1 MQSFYNCVSLPI
13 ITGLLIAASLTSAQA
28 KPASDQYLAS
38 IPEGASPS
46 TTTLPGATRATHEED
61 LNPSTDLRSLPTGS
75 GSPSSTRQAGAT
87 RGGHVTTTAAQLCVN
102 DLTEGAIAPE
112 FTSLDMMSST
122 VTESSLS
129 TLPTVA
135 TPTALNGLPAIAAS
149 TWQFHSTYQLSQ
161 SPAPCE

>member
-1 MQSFYNCVSLPI
+1 MTP
-13 ITGLLIAASLTSAQA
+13 AQA

-75 GSPSSTRQAGAT
+75 GSPSSRRHPGAT
-87 RGGHVTTTAAQLCVN
+87 RGGHATTTASQLCVN
-102 DLTEGAIAPE
+102 DLAEGAIAPE
-112 FTSLDMMSST
+112 FTSLDMMSSA
-122 VTESSLS
+122 SAGPILS

-135 TPTALNGLPAIAAS
+135 TPSVLNSLSAIAAS
-149 TWQFHSTYQLSQ
+149 TWQLHPTYQLSQ
-161 SPAPCE
+161 SLAPCE